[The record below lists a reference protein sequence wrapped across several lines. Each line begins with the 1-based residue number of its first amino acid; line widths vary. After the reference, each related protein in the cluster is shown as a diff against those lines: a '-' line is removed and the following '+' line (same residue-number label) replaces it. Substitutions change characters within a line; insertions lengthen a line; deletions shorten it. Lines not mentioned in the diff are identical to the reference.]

1 MQRQKNFS
9 GADKE
14 SLLDL
19 IFLQRDVIE
28 NKETDR
34 STLVKKD
41 EVWVD
46 ITNKYNA
53 NTTIKRSEKALRY
66 CWDNLKKAARK
77 YCATLKR
84 ESYKTGGGIVNIPEN
99 LLLKR
104 VNEIMGETAVYGLE
118 NPFDSDATNKENI
131 TIEPNIVE
139 IDDDENDREVFT
151 YLMKE
156 KQINNWKSWDPQKL
170 KSKLSSPLKDEDM
183 QTSSS
188 DNSYKKIKYS
198 GQSSKKTLDEVK
210 TELANTLKM
219 NVEEKNEYEKQI
231 LEAKL
236 EKEKLKIELLKIFIE
251 KEKGTKETVE
261 GKWGIFTL

>member
-9 GADKE
+9 DADKE

-84 ESYKTGGGIVNIPEN
+84 ESYKTGNI
-99 LLLKR
+99 
-104 VNEIMGETAVYGLE
+104 GS
-118 NPFDSDATNKENI
+118 F
-131 TIEPNIVE
+131 
-139 IDDDENDREVFT
+139 
-151 YLMKE
+151 
-156 KQINNWKSWDPQKL
+156 INSFLNAA
-170 KSKLSSPLKDEDM
+170 
-183 QTSSS
+183 
-188 DNSYKKIKYS
+188 IA
-198 GQSSKKTLDEVK
+198 LD
-210 TELANTLKM
+210 
-219 NVEEKNEYEKQI
+219 I
-231 LEAKL
+231 R
-236 EKEKLKIELLKIFIE
+236 
-251 KEKGTKETVE
+251 
-261 GKWGIFTL
+261 